1 MQATSLLKPIIILFG
16 LLALVG
22 CGTEGADLPPLPAAP
37 SLAEAYVLG
46 PGDKIQIT
54 VFNLE
59 AVNSVTGAGGT
70 ASASQ
75 NSGGAPGANGYTISD
90 TGQVAA
96 PIIGDV
102 KAAGLT
108 VEQLKTEIAEALA
121 KYIQHP
127 NVGVEVLTYRP
138 FFILGEVKT
147 PGNYPYIAK
156 LDVRAAVATAGGY
169 TYRADKKIVII
180 ERKIDNNTVRGRAE
194 PTTPILPNDVITIPE
209 RFF

>member
-1 MQATSLLKPIIILFG
+1 MQAKSPLKSILTLCG
-16 LLALVG
+16 MLLLAA
-22 CGTEGADLPPLPAAP
+22 CSTEGSNLPPLPP
-37 SLAEAYVLG
+37 SPPLSKAYILG

-59 AVNSVTGAGGT
+59 AVNSVNGAGG
-70 ASASQ
+70 SANQ
-75 NSGGAPGANGYTISD
+75 NSTGPAGNNGVTISD

-108 VEQLKTEIAEALA
+108 VGELSAEISDALS

-127 NVGVEVLTYRP
+127 NVGVEILTYRP

-147 PGNYPYIAK
+147 PGSYPYAAN
-156 LDVRAAVATAGGY
+156 LNVRTAVATAGGY
-169 TYRADKKIVII
+169 TYRADKTIVIV
-180 ERKIDNNTVRGRAE
+180 ERKIGGNIFRGRADAM
-194 PTTPILPNDVITIPE
+194 TPILPDDAITIPE